1 MKKLVVDAGPSLNK
15 RGVRLQTLLMLAWRK
30 GEMDLVLC
38 HTTADFDT
46 LGAAVGLTRLQP
58 GARIVLS
65 GGSHPAVHDF
75 LALHRDEYPLIE
87 RRSVSPQQI
96 RSLAVVDAQRRDRIG
111 KTAEWLD
118 LPDIEITVYDHH
130 LNTESD
136 IPATSFHIEPVGA
149 TSTLIAE
156 QLQAQGVELTP
167 AEATVMA
174 LGVHV
179 DTGSLTYD
187 HATARDAM
195 ALAWLMTQG
204 ASLKVIAEY
213 IDPGL
218 SPQLQ
223 ELFAIALDEL
233 QTEDMQGHQ
242 VAWVLLQPGSY
253 IPGLSSLASRIT
265 ELTESDALLLAAHYP
280 VRAGDAEDTGLD
292 DTRLTVIG
300 RSQIEGTDL
309 NELFKPLGGGGHP
322 KAAALTLRGVDPQEV
337 LQQLRAGLQQQI
349 PQPLT
354 ARELMSSPV
363 RTIRP
368 ETTINEA
375 QRILLRYG
383 HSGLS
388 VVDVQG
394 QLVGIISR
402 RDLDIALHHGF
413 GHAPVKGY
421 MTTNLKL

>member
-1 MKKLVVDAGPSLNK
+1 M
-15 RGVRLQTLLMLAWRK
+15 
-30 GEMDLVLC
+30 
-38 HTTADFDT
+38 
-46 LGAAVGLTRLQP
+46 
-58 GARIVLS
+58 
-65 GGSHPAVHDF
+65 
-75 LALHRDEYPLIE
+75 
-87 RRSVSPQQI
+87 
-96 RSLAVVDAQRRDRIG
+96 
-111 KTAEWLD
+111 
-118 LPDIEITVYDHH
+118 
-130 LNTESD
+130 
-136 IPATSFHIEPVGA
+136 
-149 TSTLIAE
+149 
-156 QLQAQGVELTP
+156 QAQGVELTP

-187 HATARDAM
+187 HATVRDAI
-195 ALAWLMTQG
+195 ALAWLMGQG
-204 ASLKVIAEY
+204 ANLRVIAEY

-223 ELFAIALDEL
+223 ELLAIALDDL
-233 QTEDMQGHQ
+233 QSEDVQGHR
-242 VAWVLLQPGSY
+242 VAWVVLQPGAY
-253 IPGLSSLASRIT
+253 IPGLSSVASRIT
-265 ELTESDALLLAAHYP
+265 ELTETDALLLAAHYP
-280 VRAGDAEDTGLD
+280 VRAGEAEDAALD

-309 NELFKPLGGGGHP
+309 NALFQPLGGGGHP
-322 KAAALTLRGVDPQEV
+322 KAAALTLRGANPEET
-337 LQQLRAGLQQQI
+337 LQQLRVGLQQQI
-349 PQPLT
+349 PQPPT

-368 ETTINEA
+368 DTTINEA

-388 VVDVQG
+388 VVNVQG

-421 MTTNLKL
+421 MTTNLKTIAPETLLPEIESLMVTYDIGRLPVLEDKQLVGIVTRTDVLRQLHQMQRPAGAIASGDQTSPQRTPLQEQLKARLVPQLWSVLAT